1 MGSATGARIA
11 QWASGIRAAGSV
23 FQGRGPLAEVDDSR
37 EQVLAAATRR
47 LSSESF
53 GVLTQGLNPSRFDS
67 WKPGLRRK
75 AYRYFP
81 STSELVREVLHNAV
95 GPARGQVTDELV
107 KVMKEAAQDPP
118 PIVEALSVVP
128 PTFMDRV
135 RLDEVFGL
143 QLLAWVAARQDADL
157 RGALGDFYESLAEEL
172 SEGFAEILQ
181 AYGLELRP
189 PFTWQSFTSVWI
201 SLVEGTTLRTAVEGD
216 RYDPELASA
225 ATMALIVGMT
235 RSSGADDRD
244 VVGLLQQHCAGPTN

>member
-1 MGSATGARIA
+1 MTAAVAQISGWAARIRE
-11 QWASGIRAAGSV
+11 SRSS
-23 FQGRGPLAEVDDSR
+23 FPGRGPLAEVDDPR
-37 EQVLAAATRR
+37 GQVVAAATKR
-47 LSSESF
+47 LLGEPL
-53 GVLTQGLNPSRFDS
+53 GVLTQGLNPTRFDS

-95 GPARGQVTDELV
+95 GPARGHVTNELV

-128 PTFMDRV
+128 PTFVDRV
-135 RLDEVFGL
+135 RVDEVFGL

-157 RGALGDFYESLAEEL
+157 RDALGDFYESLAEEL

-216 RYDPELASA
+216 RYDPELASV

-235 RSSGADDRD
+235 RSSGVDDRD
-244 VVGLLQQHCAGPTN
+244 VVGLLQQHCAGPIN